1 MKKIL
6 TLCLV
11 FCVALVGY
19 GQKNYQLASPNGEI
33 KMNVKVSDKIQY
45 DIFYGEE
52 SLLEKG
58 TMRMQVGEQVL
69 GKNPKVVKSTTRSVD
84 ENIHPVVP
92 FKFSTIRNHYNQLLL
107 KFSGNWSV

>member
-11 FCVALVGY
+11 FCVALVSY
-19 GQKNYQLASPNGEI
+19 GQKTYQLASPNGEI
-33 KMNVKVSDKIQY
+33 RMNVKVSDKIQY

-58 TMRMQVGEQVL
+58 TMRMQVGGQVL
-69 GKNPKVVKSTTRSVD
+69 GMNPKVVKSIQLCSTNIFIAPNVISVLD
-84 ENIHPVVP
+84 LS
-92 FKFSTIRNHYNQLLL
+92 KKY
-107 KFSGNWSV
+107 

>member
-11 FCVALVGY
+11 FFVALVSY

-58 TMRMQVGEQVL
+58 TMRMQVADKCWERIRKWSRVRL
-69 GKNPKVVKSTTRSVD
+69 AWSMKTSIRWFLSSSPRFAIITTSCC
-84 ENIHPVVP
+84 
-92 FKFSTIRNHYNQLLL
+92 
-107 KFSGNWSV
+107 

>member
-45 DIFYGEE
+45 DIFYGEA
-52 SLLEKG
+52 S
-58 TMRMQVGEQVL
+58 
-69 GKNPKVVKSTTRSVD
+69 
-84 ENIHPVVP
+84 
-92 FKFSTIRNHYNQLLL
+92 
-107 KFSGNWSV
+107 